1 MWFLIVMIGVWVAK
15 RCPLSISR
23 AIEMNMNLFGAI
35 VKYLFARD
43 LLKRPL
49 ISPNGRNKSI
59 IPTRT
64 ELCLFW
70 RQTNSAVLRPWPGSL
85 EWLITSA
92 VMNVENFGEKP
103 TNCETPIPEN
113 WGCRIEWNAL
123 QSAALS
129 DFHPNSF
136 AFISN
141 MPAVYWLTHIL
152 LYILVLVHATWKLNF
167 VSARLASILHLHAVQ
182 SREKHK

>member
-1 MWFLIVMIGVWVAK
+1 MQLDTSRENGAGYGCGFWLLWLGFESPSDVLYRFLGLLKWIWIF
-15 RCPLSISR
+15 
-23 AIEMNMNLFGAI
+23 FGAI

-70 RQTNSAVLRPWPGSL
+70 RQTNSAVLRPSPGSL

-129 DFHPNSF
+129 DFS
-136 AFISN
+136 S
-141 MPAVYWLTHIL
+141 
-152 LYILVLVHATWKLNF
+152 
-167 VSARLASILHLHAVQ
+167 
-182 SREKHK
+182 